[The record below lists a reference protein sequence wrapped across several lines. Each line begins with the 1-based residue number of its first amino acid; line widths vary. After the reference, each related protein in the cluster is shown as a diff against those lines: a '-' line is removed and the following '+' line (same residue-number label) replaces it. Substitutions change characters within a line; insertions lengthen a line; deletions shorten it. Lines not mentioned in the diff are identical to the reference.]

1 MKAARNRPGKNKL
14 ANYSLQDF
22 CYHIY
27 MTTELR
33 TSQLISFSDEK
44 CFCWTIKLTLANFK
58 QKILK
63 SLFQKLLWKKEG
75 LLFLISIPFSSIAC
89 RCYRSSDLNWKPWK
103 GGGLHCSLDV
113 LHWRYAPQ
121 KNIVQQWINWFSA
134 VFESFSQRRLVCNFS
149 YYGSYF
155 RFNICDK
162 LL

>member
-1 MKAARNRPGKNKL
+1 
-14 ANYSLQDF
+14 
-22 CYHIY
+22 

-44 CFCWTIKLTLANFK
+44 CFCWTIKLTSANFK
-58 QKILK
+58 QKIL
-63 SLFQKLLWKKEG
+63 SFFQKLLWKKEG

-121 KNIVQQWINWFSA
+121 KNIVQQWINWFPA